1 MAVVGFNEDKEKV
14 DVVQGG
20 EILRSYGSGTNIVSG
35 SDYIEDIATGPGFV
49 WALID
54 NSIGATVRD
63 RDPGAYISVKINNV
77 HVGNFY
83 IGKDTKI
90 MYTPSF
96 PVKEGDVVKVE
107 NGYSDTTCG
116 LGIRFIYFN
125 EEPES

>member
-20 EILRSYGSGTNIVSG
+20 EILRNYGVGTVIVSG
-35 SDYIEDIATGPGFV
+35 KDYIDEVATGPGFV
-49 WALID
+49 WAFID
-54 NSIGATVRD
+54 NCYDASVRNTN
-63 RDPGAYISVKINNV
+63 PGAYISVQINNV
-77 HVGNFY
+77 YVGNFY
-83 IGKDTKI
+83 IGKDTKVL
-90 MYTPSF
+90 YTPSF